1 MSGSRA
7 VVHVIDDD
15 PSFLRSLCRLLK
27 AAGYDARPHPSAD
40 RFLADSHDA
49 TDGCVLTDLQMPG
62 VGGLELQRTVVASDN
77 PLPVVFITG
86 RGDVSSAVRAM
97 RAGAEDFLDKHATP
111 QQILSAISRAV
122 ARGARERAARARR
135 HEALRLL
142 AGLTPQER
150 AVMGLAIKGMINKQ
164 IGRIMGLAERTAKY
178 HRTRISRKIGLTTL
192 PEWIQLANDA
202 HLTADDLVEDFLPG
216 FDDPDDT

>member
-27 AAGYDARPHPSAD
+27 AAGYDARPHASAD

-49 TDGCVLTDLQMPG
+49 TYGCVLTDLQMPG
-62 VGGLELQRTVVASDN
+62 VGGLDLQRTVVASQN
-77 PLPVVFITG
+77 PLPVVFISG
-86 RGDVSSAVRAM
+86 RGDVPSAVRAM

-111 QQILSAISRAV
+111 QQILDAISRAI
-122 ARGARERAARARR
+122 ARGVQEREVRERRR
-135 HEALRLL
+135 EALRLL
-142 AGLTPQER
+142 AALTPQER

-164 IGRIMGLAERTAKY
+164 IGRTLGLAERTAKY
-178 HRTRISRKIGLTTL
+178 HRTRIGRKIGLTTL

-202 HLTADDLVEDFLPG
+202 HFTADDLVGAFVPG
-216 FDDPDDT
+216 SADPDDT